1 MSAVR
6 VTRHDSLRAMPPAW
20 ASVFRE
26 QEGQRQF
33 DQTLNWFEV
42 FESHG
47 LAAGERVELCCVET
61 AAQEPLL
68 CLPLRAASARGLLA
82 PRLAHSLASYYTS
95 LFAPTCRV
103 GTVDAA
109 AFRAAVAATASN
121 WDVLRL
127 EPLDATDAM
136 TLDLEAALRAAGFL
150 TQRYFKFGNWYLEVG
165 GRSFDEYFRDL
176 PSQVRNTVVR
186 KQKKLKSESTAR
198 VEIVTAAALLPAAI
212 AAYEEVYASSW
223 KTAEPFPHFVPRM
236 MQAMAERGWLRLGLV
251 WLGSVPIA
259 AQIWIIKDGVA
270 SIFKLAYKEE
280 HARLSAGSILTA
292 TLMRHALDVDRV
304 KVVDYLTGDDAYK
317 KDWMSHRRERI
328 GIVAANSKSLAGLTY
343 AARYILP
350 GTLRRRL
357 RRGVPATP

>member
-1 MSAVR
+1 
-6 VTRHDSLRAMPPAW
+6 
-20 ASVFRE
+20 
-26 QEGQRQF
+26 
-33 DQTLNWFEV
+33 
-42 FESHG
+42 
-47 LAAGERVELCCVET
+47 
-61 AAQEPLL
+61 
-68 CLPLRAASARGLLA
+68 
-82 PRLAHSLASYYTS
+82 
-95 LFAPTCRV
+95 
-103 GTVDAA
+103 
-109 AFRAAVAATASN
+109 
-121 WDVLRL
+121 
-127 EPLDATDAM
+127 
-136 TLDLEAALRAAGFL
+136 
-150 TQRYFKFGNWYLEVG
+150 
-165 GRSFDEYFRDL
+165 
-176 PSQVRNTVVR
+176 
-186 KQKKLKSESTAR
+186 
-198 VEIVTAAALLPAAI
+198 
-212 AAYEEVYASSW
+212 
-223 KTAEPFPHFVPRM
+223 

-343 AARYILP
+343 TARYILP